1 MVNETGKEVTFVS
14 CRLCPGHKLLGVCRR
29 SSDAINTLMRLWN
42 SPFRLE
48 SSIKVVGEYF
58 EAEHVEQL
66 QHPGIFSKMVS
77 YLPIHSLYDE
87 TKEKTQL
94 FFDSSAIVR
103 GLFPND
109 ALLQGPDEDNKL
121 TGVLM
126 RFKIGEICFSA
137 DIEKMLHS
145 FYVNEEHRDL
155 LQFYYFRN
163 NCPDNDIVEHRAN
176 LMILGNKAYPACAN
190 FGLRYTPLFMTK
202 PKIYPTHVRL

>member
-1 MVNETGKEVTFVS
+1 MTKPRRKPNCFLTA
-14 CRLCPGHKLLGVCRR
+14 LLLLGVCFQT
-29 SSDAINTLMRLWN
+29 N
-42 SPFRLE
+42 
-48 SSIKVVGEYF
+48 
-58 EAEHVEQL
+58 
-66 QHPGIFSKMVS
+66 
-77 YLPIHSLYDE
+77 
-87 TKEKTQL
+87 
-94 FFDSSAIVR
+94 
-103 GLFPND
+103 
-109 ALLQGPDEDNKL
+109 ALLQGSDEDNKL